1 MTEQLLD
8 YAEEKFREGKVKEA
22 FDLVTSAKTL
32 DPFFGSVKRYYVA
45 FGVHYW
51 ATKRNKFG
59 QIDLYAVLGLKGDRK
74 GDPSALSTDDITN
87 AFCDLVKLVH
97 PDRFP
102 STAAPGALRL
112 ITQAWEVLSN
122 ETTRAAYD
130 VRMGIRPPPPTT
142 HHRSEAATW
151 DDVRLLPRIRG

>member
-1 MTEQLLD
+1 MTEELLD

-22 FDLVTSAKTL
+22 FDLATSAKTL

-59 QIDLYAVLGLKGDRK
+59 QVDLYAVLGLK

-87 AFCDLVKLVH
+87 AFCGLVKLVH

-112 ITQAWEVLSN
+112 ITQAWEVLSD

-142 HHRSEAATW
+142 HHRSEAAPW
-151 DDVRLLPRIRG
+151 DDARQMPGIRG